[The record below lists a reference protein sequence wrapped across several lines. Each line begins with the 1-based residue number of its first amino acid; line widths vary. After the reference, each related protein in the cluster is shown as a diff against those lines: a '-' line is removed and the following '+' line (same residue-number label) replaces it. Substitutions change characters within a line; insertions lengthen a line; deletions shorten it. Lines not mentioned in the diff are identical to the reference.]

1 MDNTNLNNLKALKKC
16 RKMETLLLLLIV
28 FPTAV
33 SLAFAIIAI
42 FSPVYSDFA
51 IIISIILRLVYIVM
65 AFVGLYCKKLH
76 WTIFA
81 PIASAIIWI
90 VTKGTAEVLMVFFA
104 LLTAILTVYN
114 NRVYAYL
121 EQQEGFPYF
130 NERFER
136 QKVNYDKFSEKDP
149 FEASSEERRKTA
161 TDKMEDLF

>member
-1 MDNTNLNNLKALKKC
+1 MNNTNLNNLKALKKC
-16 RKMETLLLLLIV
+16 RKLETLLLLLIV

-33 SLAFAIIAI
+33 PLVFSIIAI
-42 FSPVYSDFA
+42 FSPIYSDFA

-65 AFVGLYCKKLH
+65 AFAGLYCKKLH
-76 WTIFA
+76 WTISA
-81 PIASAIIWI
+81 PIASVMIWI
-90 VTKGTAEVLMVFFA
+90 VTEGTAEILLVFFA
-104 LLTAILTVYN
+104 LLTATLTVYN

-130 NERFER
+130 SERFEK

-149 FEASSEERRKTA
+149 FEAAEERRKTA